1 MKILSTL
8 ILVLGL
14 GLGATTA
21 HAQVP
26 EPPPGEPAGT
36 EEPAPVPD
44 SRQAEA
50 ERNAALLDGHVRE
63 GAFLAGP
70 GSLTFVLHNTI
81 LGATGGLITQGLAG
95 ASKFDLS
102 QGSRER
108 MLAGTLIGAGLGF
121 GFSAWWQFN
130 HWIGLPMANYA
141 IVNSVVSGLF
151 FLGTMDLLSDDALT
165 LAWTGFLGA
174 ELGTWLTAA
183 IAGGEMPVNS
193 GLLMASGAGW
203 GAAYSA
209 LMIGILGAT
218 GTKMS
223 AERVFDVLAITT
235 GVGAGAMA
243 LATMKY
249 SPTTAQIL
257 RADLFGAGVGGA
269 VLALS
274 LLVLGPNTATPYA
287 LALVSSAGAIT
298 AVSLLWE
305 EAAERPEDKISAN
318 FFYRSK
324 EKDRPYSNVWW

>member
-1 MKILSTL
+1 MKVVTTL
-8 ILVLGL
+8 VLVLGL
-14 GLGATTA
+14 VGATTA

-26 EPPPGEPAGT
+26 EPPPGEPTGT
-36 EEPAPVPD
+36 QPPGPVPD
-44 SRQAEA
+44 SRQAEE
-50 ERNAALLDGHVRE
+50 ERNAALLDGHVRQ

-81 LGATGGLITQGLAG
+81 LGAAGGLVTQGLAG
-95 ASKFDLS
+95 ADKFDLS

-121 GFSAWWQFN
+121 GLSAWWQFN
-130 HWIGLPMANYA
+130 HWIDLPMANFA

-151 FLGTMDLLSDDALT
+151 FLGAVDLLSDDALT

-183 IAGGEMPVNS
+183 IAGGEMPVND
-193 GLLMASGAGW
+193 GLLVASGAAW

-218 GTKMS
+218 GTKMRS
-223 AERVFDVLAITT
+223 ERVFDVMAIST
-235 GVGAGAMA
+235 GVGAGALA

-249 SPTTAQIL
+249 DPTTAQIL
-257 RADLFGAGVGGA
+257 RANLFGAGVGGA
-269 VLALS
+269 VLAIS

-287 LALVSSAGAIT
+287 LSLVSSAGAIT

-305 EAAERPEDKISAN
+305 EAAERPGEKADTA

-324 EKDRPYSNVWW
+324 EKDRRYSSVWW